1 MADYAWHSV
10 AHEGVDYSVYSLTE
24 DPAAPLVYVLAEEA
38 TGVILARA
46 LAGAGVHL
54 ATIGGTD
61 WFRDLTPWPAPSPFA
76 GQDSY
81 PGEADKYM
89 QRLSQGIVPAIE
101 QQLGLTPAWRGL
113 CGYSLAGL
121 FSLYA
126 PYRTDLFLRVA
137 SVSGSLWYDG
147 FVDYMQK
154 SPLTA
159 LPVKAYFSLGDQEA
173 AGRNPV
179 LSRVDMLT
187 QQAEEH
193 LRLLGAQTVLEM
205 NPGNHFVDIVPRLE
219 KALRWLIQ

>member
-1 MADYAWHSV
+1 
-10 AHEGVDYSVYSLTE
+10 
-24 DPAAPLVYVLAEEA
+24 
-38 TGVILARA
+38 
-46 LAGAGVHL
+46 
-54 ATIGGTD
+54 
-61 WFRDLTPWPAPSPFA
+61 
-76 GQDSY
+76 
-81 PGEADKYM
+81 
-89 QRLSQGIVPAIE
+89 
-101 QQLGLTPAWRGL
+101 
-113 CGYSLAGL
+113 
-121 FSLYA
+121 
-126 PYRTDLFLRVA
+126 
-137 SVSGSLWYDG
+137 
-147 FVDYMQK
+147 MQK